1 MLSSWPCGQPCK
13 EAWCVGT
20 AVTKCLG
27 CLRPP
32 SEIAGLMKI
41 PAEVSDGDESLV
53 CPPPE
58 IVEIPMRD
66 AG

>member
-41 PAEVSDGDESLV
+41 PAEVSDGDVSLV